1 MSAARLTAGL
11 AALGLDLDA
20 AAQEKLLAY
29 QALLLKWNRTYN
41 LTALRDPAKV
51 LSYHLLD
58 SLALLPFVGDGD
70 LLDVGSGGG
79 MPGIPVAI
87 ARPDLAVT
95 LVDSNSKKVAFLTQA
110 VIELGLPNVTARC
123 ARVEELERPGGYPQ
137 ITSRA
142 FAELADFIALTRKLI
157 APGGRWLAMKGVYP
171 VEEIERL
178 DAARL
183 GVEVAAVHPLAVPEV
198 EGERHV
204 VIVVPEGAA
213 ASA

>member
-1 MSAARLTAGL
+1 MSAARLSAGL

-20 AAQEKLLAY
+20 VAQQKLLAY

-51 LSYHLLD
+51 LPYHLLD
-58 SLALLPFVGDGD
+58 SLALLPYVGDGD

-87 ARPDLAVT
+87 SRPDLAVT

-110 VIELGLPNVTARC
+110 AIELGLPNVSARC
-123 ARVEELERPGGYPQ
+123 SRVEELARPEGYAQ

-142 FAELADFIALTRKLI
+142 FAELVDFIRLTRNLI
-157 APGGRWLAMKGVYP
+157 APTGRWLAMKGVYP
-171 VEEIERL
+171 ADEIARL
-178 DAARL
+178 DAADL
-183 GVEVAAVHPLAVPEV
+183 GVKVEAVHSLSVPEV

-204 VIVVPEGAA
+204 VIIVPTSVPVTA
-213 ASA
+213 